1 MTEQKTS
8 GLGFQVS
15 GSHYTNMKLQPIDLT
30 YRLGAT
36 PCFCKLAKYLT
47 RDKGDKLVN
56 LQKARHCVTLE
67 MDLKDYADLHYLSET
82 AAELYASDKYLSII
96 QEFSDDLLI
105 KESLIHMW
113 LFKYEDTLKYVD
125 EIISRYQESL

>member
-15 GSHYTNMKLQPIDLT
+15 GSHYTNMKIQPVELA

-36 PCFCKLAKYLT
+36 PCFTKLAKYLT
-47 RDKGDKLVN
+47 RDKGDKSVN

-67 MDLKDYADLHYLSET
+67 MDLRDYVFKFYE
-82 AAELYASDKYLSII
+82 SDAVLDVTTK
-96 QEFSDDLLI
+96 EVEDLLCQFTDD
-105 KESLIHMW
+105 SLIRVALFWMW
-113 LFKYEDTLKYVD
+113 CCTYEDTLIAVD
-125 EIISRYQESL
+125 QIISRYQESL

>member
-1 MTEQKTS
+1 MIEQKTS

-15 GSHYTNMKLQPIDLT
+15 GSHYTNMKMQPVELA

-47 RDKGDKLVN
+47 RDKGDKSVN

-67 MDLKDYADLHYLSET
+67 MDLEQLAVGYCAVLTNYNTVAQIQDFTEDKLIQRALISMWHMDYTE
-82 AAELYASDKYLSII
+82 
-96 QEFSDDLLI
+96 
-105 KESLIHMW
+105 
-113 LFKYEDTLKYVD
+113 TLKVVD
-125 EIISRYQESL
+125 QIISRYTGSLGC